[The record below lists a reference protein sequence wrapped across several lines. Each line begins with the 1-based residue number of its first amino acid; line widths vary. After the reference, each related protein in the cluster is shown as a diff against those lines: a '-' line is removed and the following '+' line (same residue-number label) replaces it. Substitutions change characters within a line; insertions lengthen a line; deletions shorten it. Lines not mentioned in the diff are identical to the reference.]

1 MYFIMKQFFSLSQ
14 FVLKILPFSCTK
26 SVLQNALWNIGSKR
40 FRHQIFIP
48 SVLYLQIKLNWF
60 LCKLVFTR
68 LKLKK
73 HLQLLQISNSK
84 KHSHKNESSS

>member
-1 MYFIMKQFFSLSQ
+1 MYFIIKQFFSLSQ

-84 KHSHKNESSS
+84 KYSHKNESSS